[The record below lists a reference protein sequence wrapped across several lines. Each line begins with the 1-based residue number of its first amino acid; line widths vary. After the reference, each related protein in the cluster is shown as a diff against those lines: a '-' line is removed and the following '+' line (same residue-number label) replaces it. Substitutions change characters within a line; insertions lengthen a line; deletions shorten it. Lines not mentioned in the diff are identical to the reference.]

1 MIFHNMDNP
10 MSCVVTNQKTSPA
23 VEAGLAFR
31 YAYDRA
37 KFWKACIWALA
48 LLLAV
53 VQTSVSIYVFSG
65 HKTPFDPSYL
75 TAAPLLAFVLISTF
89 GKYIVS
95 KWQSLGC
102 TIQRLHDH
110 LTMEVGT
117 KPSLLEL
124 PKSRVTELSAN
135 RERQAPQDRGQLETW
150 WPSNL
155 SSVPYPVAKLVA
167 TYSTF
172 AWESELRKRYQHL
185 LTFLLIA
192 CIVIPVFVS
201 LLFDHTL
208 LGFIVFVF
216 GPFTPI
222 VAVVIDEWLTNK
234 ENAKIAEQLTYDC
247 HVTWGNLLLDKL
259 DLKEVDLFTEQ
270 HMMYWQNFRQSATP
284 IFEWLYKA
292 SRERME
298 GNMLVDTDALIAD
311 FKKQQRLPV

>member
-1 MIFHNMDNP
+1 MDNP
-10 MSCVVTNQKTSPA
+10 MSCVVANQKTIPA

-53 VQTSVSIYVFSG
+53 VQTGVSIYVFSG

-124 PKSRVTELSAN
+124 PKSRVAELSTN

-150 WPSNL
+150 WSSNL

-172 AWESELRKRYQHL
+172 AWESELRKRYQYL
-185 LTFLLIA
+185 LWVCLFTCVLAPFSVSIFLEQT
-192 CIVIPVFVS
+192 IPESVVFV
-201 LLFDHTL
+201 
-208 LGFIVFVF
+208 I

-222 VAVVIDEWLTNK
+222 IAVVIDELLMNK
-234 ENAKIAEQLTYDC
+234 QSMKIAEQLTNDS
-247 HVTWGNLLLDKL
+247 HNTWLNLL
-259 DLKEVDLFTEQ
+259 
-270 HMMYWQNFRQSATP
+270 S
-284 IFEWLYKA
+284 
-292 SRERME
+292 
-298 GNMLVDTDALIAD
+298 
-311 FKKQQRLPV
+311 

>member
-1 MIFHNMDNP
+1 MTSHNMDNP
-10 MSCVVTNQKTSPA
+10 MSCVVANQKTIPA

-53 VQTSVSIYVFSG
+53 VQTGVSIYVFSG

-124 PKSRVTELSAN
+124 PKSRVAELSTN

-150 WPSNL
+150 WSSNL

-172 AWESELRKRYQHL
+172 AWESELRKRYQYL
-185 LTFLLIA
+185 LWVCLFTCVLAPFSVSIFLEQT
-192 CIVIPVFVS
+192 IPESVVFV
-201 LLFDHTL
+201 
-208 LGFIVFVF
+208 I

-222 VAVVIDEWLTNK
+222 IAVVIDELLMNK
-234 ENAKIAEQLTYDC
+234 QSMKIAEQLTNDS
-247 HVTWGNLLLDKL
+247 HNTWLNLLSDKL
-259 DLKEVDLFTEQ
+259 NFTEVELFTEQ
-270 HMMYWQNFRQSATP
+270 HMRYWQNFRQSATP

-298 GNMLVDTDALIAD
+298 GNMLVDTDALIAE
-311 FKKQQRLPV
+311 FKKQ

>member
-1 MIFHNMDNP
+1 
-10 MSCVVTNQKTSPA
+10 MSCVVANQKTIPA

-53 VQTSVSIYVFSG
+53 VQTGVSIYVFSG

-124 PKSRVTELSAN
+124 PKSRVAELSTN

-150 WPSNL
+150 WSSNL

-172 AWESELRKRYQHL
+172 AWESELRKRYQYL
-185 LTFLLIA
+185 LWVCLFTCVLAPFSVSIFLEQT
-192 CIVIPVFVS
+192 IPESVVFV
-201 LLFDHTL
+201 
-208 LGFIVFVF
+208 I

-222 VAVVIDEWLTNK
+222 IAVVIDELLMNK
-234 ENAKIAEQLTYDC
+234 QSMKIAEQLTNDS
-247 HVTWGNLLLDKL
+247 HNTWLNLLSDKL
-259 DLKEVDLFTEQ
+259 NFTEVELFTEQ
-270 HMMYWQNFRQSATP
+270 HMRYWQNFRQSATP

-298 GNMLVDTDALIAD
+298 GNMLVDTDALIAE
-311 FKKQQRLPV
+311 FKKQ